1 MVCDVLLLQGCAL
14 FFAVVAQNPVL
25 TDKGLE
31 DIHRRPGS
39 RGRAL
44 LGPGA
49 TPCAGRENHR
59 QGDGPLPPKPR
70 RPSSI
75 ALCLSHAPSS
85 PPSQDTRI
93 RAPPGGVLA
102 NPRSPIGF
110 RGRS

>member
-1 MVCDVLLLQGCAL
+1 MVCDVLLLEGYAL
-14 FFAVVAQNPVL
+14 FLAVVAQNPVL

-70 RPSSI
+70 TPSSI

-85 PPSQDTRI
+85 PRCQNTRV
-93 RAPPGGVLA
+93 RAPA
-102 NPRSPIGF
+102 
-110 RGRS
+110 RGCLP